1 MPWRPLTRGRG
12 AIVMLHHV
20 RPWIERPFAPNRL
33 LEIEP
38 TFLDAALARMTA
50 LGFDFV
56 TMDEALGRI
65 RAGAGGRPFVAL
77 TFDDGYRDTL
87 DHALPV
93 LERHAAPFTLYVT
106 NGFAD
111 RSARLWWVELEEA
124 IRILDRVAVDHQGT
138 RVLHLAATPVRKQ
151 AAFDAAYRSLRA
163 GDEAALLSTI
173 ARLRDQAGLRS
184 ADIVERLCLDWAGI
198 ARLAAHPLCTIGVHT
213 MTHPMLAKHGA
224 DIARRE
230 LRDSRDGIEAAI
242 GRPARPPRLPG
253 RRPRLR
259 RPARLRHR
267 RSAGL
272 RQRRHD
278 AARHGLPRPSA
289 PRDRPA
295 APVAERPLAKPRQPR
310 RAAVRRALR
319 AVEQGTPRRRLKRR
333 GHQARIG

>member
-1 MPWRPLTRGRG
+1 MG
-12 AIVMLHHV
+12 
-20 RPWIERPFAPNRL
+20 
-33 LEIEP
+33 
-38 TFLDAALARMTA
+38 
-50 LGFDFV
+50 
-56 TMDEALGRI
+56 
-65 RAGAGGRPFVAL
+65 
-77 TFDDGYRDTL
+77 
-87 DHALPV
+87 
-93 LERHAAPFTLYVT
+93 
-106 NGFAD
+106 
-111 RSARLWWVELEEA
+111 VELEEA

-242 GRPARPPRLPG
+242 GRPARHLAYPVGDLGSAGPRDYAIAAALGFASAVTTRPGMVFPGHRHHATALPRLSLNG
-253 RRPRLR
+253 
-259 RPARLRHR
+259 HWQ
-267 RSAGL
+267 S
-272 RQRRHD
+272 
-278 AARHGLPRPSA
+278 
-289 PRDRPA
+289 
-295 APVAERPLAKPRQPR
+295 LANLD
-310 RAAVRRALR
+310 VLLSRRALSR
-319 AVEQGTPRRRLKRR
+319 CGTGDAASRLKRR